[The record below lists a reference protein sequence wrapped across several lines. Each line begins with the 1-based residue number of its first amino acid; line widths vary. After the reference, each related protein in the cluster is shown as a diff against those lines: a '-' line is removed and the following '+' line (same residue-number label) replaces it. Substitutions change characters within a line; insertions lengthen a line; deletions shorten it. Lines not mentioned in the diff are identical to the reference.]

1 MKIKLKILTVLI
13 LASHL
18 YQSSPV
24 YSETPRTNFPISDR
38 CRIAIQKAK
47 VSIEKTKAQIV
58 YIRQFE
64 QNALGYNDY
73 PENRNLGYDIV
84 LQNERRADGTIRIL
98 ESPVFM
104 NNLTTQIVSSCETVS
119 SVSFW
124 EYQSSF
130 SVDFALM
137 KNGKVEEIKCVFY
150 DSRIGQKE
158 PTVIWGQR
166 ACQEGL

>member
-1 MKIKLKILTVLI
+1 MKIKLQVFTILI
-13 LASHL
+13 LLSHF
-18 YQSSPV
+18 YQSSPA
-24 YSETPRTNFPISDR
+24 YSETHTTNFPISDR

-47 VSIEKTKAQIV
+47 VSIEKAKARIV
-58 YIRQFE
+58 SIRQFE
-64 QNALGYNDY
+64 QNTLGYNDY
-73 PENRNLGYDIV
+73 PENRNLGYDIA
-84 LQNERRADGTIRIL
+84 LQNEIRGTYIVL
-98 ESPVFM
+98 GSPVFM
-104 NNLTTQIVSSCETVS
+104 TNLATQIMSSCKTVS

-150 DSRIGQKE
+150 DSNIGQKE